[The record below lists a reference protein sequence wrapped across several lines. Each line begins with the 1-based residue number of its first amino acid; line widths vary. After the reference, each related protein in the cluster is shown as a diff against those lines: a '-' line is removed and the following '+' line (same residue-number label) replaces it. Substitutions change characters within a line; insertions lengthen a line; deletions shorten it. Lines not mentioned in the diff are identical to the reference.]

1 MSQTN
6 DRLLKI
12 LRLTT
17 SPNDHEAL
25 AAIRKANE
33 MLSSNDTSWDK
44 LISATDEYNK
54 LVDRYNVL
62 VRKYNR
68 SIGG

>member
-12 LRLTT
+12 LMLTT

-33 MLSSNDTSWDK
+33 ILSAGKTTWRGLLN
-44 LISATDEYNK
+44 AAEEYDK
-54 LVDRYNVL
+54 LVDRYNLL
-62 VRKYNR
+62 VRKYNKTLY
-68 SIGG
+68 